1 MICAGKAS
9 QKSPPVQTADVLKHL
24 GDSLNTQW
32 RRYRKRLKRCQ
43 ERFSEDAVHDVRVE
57 ARRLLSTIELLGA
70 FIPERDIKKVR
81 RALKRHLDTF
91 DQLRDTQVQLGYVG
105 RMAGTFPDAHAF
117 YDWLR
122 NREARFTR
130 ETRKAVKRIRTKRLG
145 RRLAA
150 FEKEIR
156 RQRKQVTR
164 ERAFVMVRRAMNQ
177 AFARVAQLCL
187 RVRADDTRTIHRTRI
202 AFKRFRYMIEALSPL
217 LPAVTEEHRRA
228 MRGYQCMMGDI
239 QDMEVL
245 LAALDKFVQKERV
258 NAASAR
264 RLKKELVRW
273 RQMLIQIFL
282 NAAGRLRR
290 FWPPPGFRH
299 ADATGFALNTSN
311 YRATEDLI
319 RYGHDISGRV
329 GGKYSSSTRPGTA
342 TARREMPRAKPLGA
356 TPMAARSAPR
366 PRPTRAIHWWTRF
379 SGSSRRANRTA
390 RATTARA
397 PGAGGPSTRWGWPS
411 GRSGETAGRCGR
423 G

>member
-1 MICAGKAS
+1 MNHDMRRQS
-9 QKSPPVQTADVLKHL
+9 QSDIAPVQTADVLKHL

-57 ARRLLSTIELLGA
+57 TRRLLSTIELLGA

-122 NREARFTR
+122 NRKARFTR
-130 ETRKAVKRIRTKRLG
+130 TTRKAVKHIKTKRLG
-145 RRLAA
+145 RCLAA

-156 RQRKQVTR
+156 LQRKRIPR
-164 ERAFVMVRRAMNQ
+164 EQAFAIVQRAINQ
-177 AFARVAQLCL
+177 AFARVAQLC
-187 RVRADDTRTIHRTRI
+187 RHVRADDTKTIHRTRI
-202 AFKRFRYMIEALSPL
+202 AFKRFRYMVEALSPL
-217 LPAVTEEHRRA
+217 LPAVTEDHRRA

-245 LAALDKFVQKERV
+245 LAALDKFVQKEGV

-273 RQMLIQIFL
+273 RQMLIQIYL

-290 FWPPPGFRH
+290 FWPPPGLRQPTQKRKIKAHESLSASPRH
-299 ADATGFALNTSN
+299 
-311 YRATEDLI
+311 
-319 RYGHDISGRV
+319 
-329 GGKYSSSTRPGTA
+329 
-342 TARREMPRAKPLGA
+342 RR
-356 TPMAARSAPR
+356 
-366 PRPTRAIHWWTRF
+366 
-379 SGSSRRANRTA
+379 
-390 RATTARA
+390 
-397 PGAGGPSTRWGWPS
+397 
-411 GRSGETAGRCGR
+411 
-423 G
+423 